1 MRLKKIWFAVFS
13 FPLFLSGCG
22 GDNTSPY
29 DGTWVAVYPVDAPST
44 ITDTKTVFCD
54 TTPATLIIK
63 DDAGTAIQT
72 TSCVTTILATATTP
86 QIVYPPQNS
95 IYYISVNIEP
105 SKTSGEN
112 DVLNAIVNGA
122 SFTGECISTRA
133 CAATSAEA
141 TLSLT
146 R

>member
-1 MRLKKIWFAVFS
+1 MRSKIILFAAFT
-13 FPLFLSGCG
+13 FILSGCG

-44 ITDTKTVFCD
+44 ITDTKTVFCN

-63 DDAGTAIQT
+63 DDTGTAIQT

-86 QIVYPPQNS
+86 QIVYPAQNS
-95 IYYISVNIEP
+95 IYYIGVNIE
-105 SKTSGEN
+105 SAGASANN
-112 DVLNAIVNGA
+112 DVLNAVVNGA

-133 CAATSAEA
+133 CSATSTEA
-141 TLSLT
+141 TLSIT